1 MFQRQK
7 HIIKNVHFVIQDA
20 EFVNINQHGAQV
32 AMMDRN
38 IRDTTAPVLS
48 SSQLIRCAN
57 LVIKEVACEF
67 IPLTFRQ
74 IIKSEAG
81 AIPYTKFAKPLLL
94 IKSIKDLNG
103 EVVTA
108 YTTPNYLAIEEGTFA
123 VTYNYIPSD
132 KGFFEDIDFKG
143 DKASDRIFAYG
154 TASEYCLINGDYDN
168 ALYWERRYKDA
179 LEVLTGKE
187 TFALVPKRRWI

>member
-1 MFQRQK
+1 MK
-7 HIIKNVHFVIQDA
+7 
-20 EFVNINQHGAQV
+20 
-32 AMMDRN
+32 
-38 IRDTTAPVLS
+38 IRDIVELAAVLLQNNELINTNVFWHRENENNEYVQKVIKERLDLQ
-48 SSQLIRCAN
+48 QLIRCAN
-57 LVIKEVACEF
+57 LIVKEVACDF

-74 IIKSEAG
+74 IIKTESG
-81 AIPYTKFAKPLLL
+81 TIPYTKFEKPLLS

-103 EVVTA
+103 ETVTA
-108 YTTPNYLAIEEGTFA
+108 YTMPNYLAIEEGTFA

-132 KGFFEDIDFKG
+132 KEFFEDIDFKG

-179 LEVLTGKE
+179 LYVHIGKD
-187 TFALVPKRRWI
+187 TKVIMPKRRWI

>member
-1 MFQRQK
+1 MK
-7 HIIKNVHFVIQDA
+7 
-20 EFVNINQHGAQV
+20 
-32 AMMDRN
+32 
-38 IRDTTAPVLS
+38 IRDIVELAAVLLQNNELINTNVFWHRENENNEYVQKVIKERLDLQ
-48 SSQLIRCAN
+48 QLIRCAN
-57 LVIKEVACEF
+57 LVVKEVACEF

-74 IIKSEAG
+74 IIKSEGG
-81 AIPYTKFAKPLLL
+81 AIPYTKFEKTLLS

-103 EVVTA
+103 ETVTA
-108 YTTPNYLAIEEGTFA
+108 YTMPNYLAIEEGTFA

-132 KGFFEDIDFKG
+132 KEFFEDIDFKG

-187 TFALVPKRRWI
+187 TIALVPKRRWI